1 MEKLTQIGKPS
12 QAALAERRDYKLEV
26 ERLRSDVAYFA
37 RIAGWWE
44 TLVDRLE
51 DPEHSGLFVD
61 ADSVL
66 EEMDEISDVS
76 YREGNR

>member
-1 MEKLTQIGKPS
+1 MEQLSASGKAHRRA

-26 ERLRSDVAYFA
+26 ERLRSDVDYFA

-51 DPEHSGLFVD
+51 DPDHCGPSTVRL
-61 ADSVL
+61 
-66 EEMDEISDVS
+66 
-76 YREGNR
+76 YP